1 MGILL
6 PQIAGLP
13 FWPAHRL
20 SWQYYGGLGV
30 WREGG
35 NWQMLFPPFRPRSKQ
50 DACGGSIAVVS
61 CLPWAVL
68 AEAFLHCKW
77 SLAGVKGI
85 WRTSLYVKSMCKD
98 VSLNGW
104 QICTSYFL
112 LSLIFRK
119 TTWSLQDS
127 LRKNKGH
134 RAEHTM
140 NQIQVSGNWGPL
152 TEFSDPLCNLNL
164 HNYTQRCSISPGWN
178 ICHSSPSLHT
188 AGALGTDWC
197 GMDEEPLAVAEESGA
212 TEEK

>member
-1 MGILL
+1 MWGKYSRCLL
-6 PQIAGLP
+6 P
-13 FWPAHRL
+13 
-20 SWQYYGGLGV
+20 S
-30 WREGG
+30 
-35 NWQMLFPPFRPRSKQ
+35 M
-50 DACGGSIAVVS
+50 S
-61 CLPWAVL
+61 CLG
-68 AEAFLHCKW
+68 W
-77 SLAGVKGI
+77 SLFTLQMVF
-85 WRTSLYVKSMCKD
+85 
-98 VSLNGW
+98 GW
-104 QICTSYFL
+104 GERHMENITVCQKHVQRCQPKWMADMYILFSSVSYFQEDHMV
-112 LSLIFRK
+112 
-119 TTWSLQDS
+119 LQDS